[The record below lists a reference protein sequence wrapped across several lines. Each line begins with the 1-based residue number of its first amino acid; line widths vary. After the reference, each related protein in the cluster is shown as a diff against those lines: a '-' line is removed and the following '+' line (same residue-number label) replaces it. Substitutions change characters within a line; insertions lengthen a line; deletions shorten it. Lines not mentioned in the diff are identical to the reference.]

1 MQTSQNTSN
10 LHWYDRPWAAF
21 MFFTRL
27 PLWRLHQPPQEA
39 YRSVVEWWP
48 LVGWLTGGVMAGV
61 LYVGSIFL
69 PYTIAVLLAIVS
81 RMLLTGAL
89 HEDGL
94 ADFFDGFGGG
104 TSRERILA
112 IMKDSHIGTY
122 GTLSLIMYMALLF
135 LAICSLSPQYAPFF
149 ILAADPYAK
158 MLSAQAVQMLPYARD
173 EQTAKSGVVY
183 RKYGLLSGIGLTFQ
197 GLLPLTLIALIIL
210 NSPLLLEGVGGRP
223 HSSSFILHSSFLY
236 VPALVMYFLYRYI
249 WRRLRGY
256 TGDCC
261 GALFQLIELSFYLTA
276 VFNTAVFGFAN

>member
-27 PLWRLHQPPQEA
+27 PLWRLHQSPQEA

-122 GTLSLIMYMALLF
+122 GTLSLILYLALLF
-135 LAICSLSPQYAPFF
+135 CLLCALPPEHAPLFVM
-149 ILAADPYAK
+149 AADPYAK
-158 MLSAQAVQMLPYARD
+158 MLAAQIISMLPYARD

-183 RKYGLLSGIGLTFQ
+183 RRYSVIAGVGLAIQ
-197 GLLPLTLIALIIL
+197 GLLPLTILYLSSFTQIVPLCDVSAFMCQAHFLLLIA
-210 NSPLLLEGVGGRP
+210 PTLLV
-223 HSSSFILHSSFLY
+223 
-236 VPALVMYFLYRYI
+236 YFLYLYI
-249 WRRLRGY
+249 KKRIGGY

-261 GALFQLIELSFYLTA
+261 GALFLMAELMFYLTA
-276 VFNTAVFGFAN
+276 SVYAL